1 MLLQGCVVMQ
11 TKGRGMECTTGT
23 QSAFQSRME
32 DQCKQIDQYRLRVM
46 QGEGRQL
53 SQDQAALEWIAL
65 YADSFVPHSD
75 PI

>member
-1 MLLQGCVVMQ
+1 
-11 TKGRGMECTTGT
+11 
-23 QSAFQSRME
+23 ME

>member
-1 MLLQGCVVMQ
+1 MQ
-11 TKGRGMECTTGT
+11 MKGRSMEGTTGT

-32 DQCKQIDQYRLRVM
+32 AQCKQIDQYRLRVK

-53 SQDQAALEWIAL
+53 SQDQAALEWIDL
-65 YADSFVPHSD
+65 YADTFAPCSD